1 VNADLTSEGEYSER
15 PAVTYTSRMSALIAT
30 RDVVVDQSNITSES
44 LCVNKSVGDIL
55 LYASL
60 LVHGDA
66 LAIVVCPAQKS
77 YVSRPLNLRLAI
89 TLANLAK
96 FWQAARIARATVSQ
110 RRRCALT
117 GVTAN
122 QKHTIY
128 SRADF
133 DRVCSAICAVK
144 VIASVFAIGALW
156 MSQLAM
162 TSQHFILMFLGLTI
176 LIQPNAEEL
185 VVNTMRAAGVDQMAE
200 EGAIV
205 QHSADGVDLLA
216 GIDTLCSDK
225 TGIMS
230 QNNLQIGRPFC
241 LECTDDDLMLN
252 AGLTLPPDQTVMD
265 PIDRAFSV
273 ALHEYPSVEAQIAGF
288 QTVSYQPFDP
298 DSKIIRSTVRSASG
312 DHRICVRGAP
322 KAVLDICS
330 DTSEAD
336 AKLVKDQALTLARR
350 GFRMMG
356 VASSQ
361 EDCNL
366 APMFLGLIPIDDPPR
381 ADTSSAIKKAR
392 QLGIDMKMLTGN
404 AKAIASKN
412 ATDFGLSGSN
422 VFNATSM
429 TEGLLEDPLPQS
441 EQSSGPILVADAYC
455 EVFPEHK
462 LAITRVLQQA
472 GKVVAVTGAGP
483 SDVATLKQADCGIGP
498 EGAAIDAQSAAD
510 VVFLKPGISTI
521 ITNIEL
527 SRKIFR
533 KLYMYRLCRT
543 SLTLHLILTL
553 TRLLLRRDCSISRLI
568 PMTTSVLMLDIIGI
582 YFSWTEDNFSCPAV
596 PCRWNM
602 LTFFQSTIVLT
613 ICLASATV
621 LIEFTAIL

>member
-1 VNADLTSEGEYSER
+1 MLIFLQKENLPKDER
-15 PAVTYTSRMSALIAT
+15 SPIPAECRLLIAT

-66 LAIVVCPAQKS
+66 LAIVICPAQKS
-77 YVSRPLNLRLAI
+77 YVSRSLSLRLAI
-89 TLANLAK
+89 TLANLAE
-96 FWQAARIARATVSQ
+96 FWQAARIARATVSE
-110 RRRCALT
+110 RRKCAPT

-133 DRVCSAICAVK
+133 DRVCSAIYAVK

-156 MSQLAM
+156 TSQLAM
-162 TSQHFILMFLGLTI
+162 TSRHFILMFLGLAI

-185 VVNTMRAAGVDQMAE
+185 VVNTMRAAGADQMAE
-200 EGAIV
+200 EGAMV
-205 QHSADGVDLLA
+205 QHLAYGVDLLA

-241 LECTDDDLMLN
+241 LKCTNEDLMLN
-252 AGLTLPPDQTVMD
+252 AGLTLQPDQAIMD

-273 ALHEYPSVEAQIAGF
+273 ALHEYPCVEAQTARF
-288 QTVSYQPFDP
+288 QTLSYRPFDA

-336 AKLVKDQALTLARR
+336 AELVKDQAVTFARQ
-350 GFRMMG
+350 GFRTMG

-361 EDCNL
+361 GDCNI
-366 APMFLGLIPIDDPPR
+366 APTFLGLVPIDDPPR
-381 ADTSSAIKKAR
+381 ADTFSAITRAR
-392 QLGIDMKMLTGN
+392 HLGIDVKMLTGD
-404 AKAIASKN
+404 AEAIAVKS
-412 ATDFGLSGSN
+412 AMDFGLSGNN
-422 VFNATSM
+422 VFNATSL
-429 TEGLLEDPLPQS
+429 TEDFLEDPRPQS
-441 EQSSGPILVADAYC
+441 EHCPGPILEADAYC

-483 SDVATLKQADCGIGP
+483 PDVATLKQADCGIGP

-553 TRLLLRRDCSISRLI
+553 TRLLLRRDFSISRLI

-582 YFSWTEDNFSCPAV
+582 HFSWAEYNFSCPAV
-596 PCRWNM
+596 PCRWNV
-602 LTFFQSTIVLT
+602 LTFFQSTVVLT
-613 ICLASATV
+613 ICLTSATV